1 MFLNS
6 NTEYNPTT
14 KVLQKL
20 RQICFTDLDSRRQD
34 RNTKKKIKEKQNRNK
49 NQRIQNQNNRKTFYS
64 GNKNKNLL
72 PQPSSIR
79 DCDYY
84 TDNLCLKVANYP
96 KEQIVGLLSGRN
108 RRVGNDL
115 IADVLDQS
123 ADELI
128 DGVTSAQENRY
139 TFSHYFGNADRREG

>member
-1 MFLNS
+1 MND
-6 NTEYNPTT
+6 
-14 KVLQKL
+14 Q
-20 RQICFTDLDSRRQD
+20 
-34 RNTKKKIKEKQNRNK
+34 QNRNK
-49 NQRIQNQNNRKTFYS
+49 NQRIQNNNNRKKFYS
-64 GNKNKNLL
+64 GNKNKNLI
-72 PQPSSIR
+72 PQPSNIR

-108 RRVGNDL
+108 RRVGTDL
-115 IADVLDQS
+115 ISDVLDQS

-139 TFSHYFGNADRREG
+139 TFSHYFGNADRREGLFRFNMICALFTLLKMLTSN

>member
-1 MFLNS
+1 MND
-6 NTEYNPTT
+6 
-14 KVLQKL
+14 Q
-20 RQICFTDLDSRRQD
+20 
-34 RNTKKKIKEKQNRNK
+34 QNRNK
-49 NQRIQNQNNRKTFYS
+49 NQRIQNNNNRKKFYS
-64 GNKNKNLL
+64 GNKNKNLI
-72 PQPSSIR
+72 PQPSNIR

-84 TDNLCLKVANYP
+84 TDNLCLKVASYP

-108 RRVGNDL
+108 RRVGTDL

-139 TFSHYFGNADRREG
+139 TFSHYFGNADRREGLFRFNMICALFTLLKMLNSN

>member
-1 MFLNS
+1 M
-6 NTEYNPTT
+6 
-14 KVLQKL
+14 
-20 RQICFTDLDSRRQD
+20 RQGQNNRS
-34 RNTKKKIKEKQNRNK
+34 KMKEKHNRYK
-49 NQRIQNQNNRKTFYS
+49 NQRIPSQNNRKTFFTS
-64 GNKNKNLL
+64 NQNKNHL
-72 PQPSSIR
+72 QQSTSIR

-108 RRVGNDL
+108 RRVGTDL

-123 ADELI
+123 ADQLI

-139 TFSHYFGNADRREG
+139 TFSHYFGNADRREGKFNLKVTCKTSCHIILKT

>member
-1 MFLNS
+1 MCKHF
-6 NTEYNPTT
+6 TE
-14 KVLQKL
+14 
-20 RQICFTDLDSRRQD
+20 LDSMRQGQNN
-34 RNTKKKIKEKQNRNK
+34 RNKMKEKHNRYK
-49 NQRIQNQNNRKTFYS
+49 NQRIPSQNNRKTFFTS
-64 GNKNKNLL
+64 NQNKNHL
-72 PQPSSIR
+72 QQSTSIR

-108 RRVGNDL
+108 RRVGTDL

-123 ADELI
+123 ADQLI

-139 TFSHYFGNADRREG
+139 TFSHYFGNADRREGKFNLKVTCKTSCHINT

>member
-1 MFLNS
+1 MCKHF
-6 NTEYNPTT
+6 TE
-14 KVLQKL
+14 
-20 RQICFTDLDSRRQD
+20 LDSMRQGQNN
-34 RNTKKKIKEKQNRNK
+34 RNKMKEKHNRYK
-49 NQRIQNQNNRKTFYS
+49 NQRIPSQNNRKTFFTS
-64 GNKNKNLL
+64 NQNKNHL
-72 PQPSSIR
+72 QQSTSIR

-108 RRVGNDL
+108 RRVGTDL

-123 ADELI
+123 ADQLI

-139 TFSHYFGNADRREG
+139 TFSHYFGNADRREGKFNLKVTCKTSCHNFCY

>member
-1 MFLNS
+1 MKDQL
-6 NTEYNPTT
+6 
-14 KVLQKL
+14 
-20 RQICFTDLDSRRQD
+20 
-34 RNTKKKIKEKQNRNK
+34 NRNK
-49 NQRIQNQNNRKTFYS
+49 NQRIQNNNNRKNFHS
-64 GNKNKNLL
+64 GNKNQNLI
-72 PQPSSIR
+72 PQPSNIR

-96 KEQIVGLLSGRN
+96 KQQIVGLLSGRN
-108 RRVGNDL
+108 RRVGTDL

-139 TFSHYFGNADRREG
+139 TFSHYFGNADRREGLFQFNIICVFYYTTNMPLKQK

>member
-1 MFLNS
+1 MCKHF
-6 NTEYNPTT
+6 TE
-14 KVLQKL
+14 
-20 RQICFTDLDSRRQD
+20 LDSMRQGQNN
-34 RNTKKKIKEKQNRNK
+34 RSKMKEKHNRYK
-49 NQRIQNQNNRKTFYS
+49 NQRIPSQNNRKTFFTS
-64 GNKNKNLL
+64 NQNKNHL
-72 PQPSSIR
+72 PKSTSIR

-108 RRVGNDL
+108 RRVGTDL

-123 ADELI
+123 ADQLI

-139 TFSHYFGNADRREG
+139 TFSHYFGNADRREGKFNLKVTCKTSCHINT